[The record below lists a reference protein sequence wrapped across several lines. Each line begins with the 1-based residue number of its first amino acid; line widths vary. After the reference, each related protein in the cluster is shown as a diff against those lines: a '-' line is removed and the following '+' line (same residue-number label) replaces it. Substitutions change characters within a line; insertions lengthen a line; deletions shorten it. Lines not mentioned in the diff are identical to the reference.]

1 MIEAHGH
8 VHTLREDVLLE
19 LERAGFSSIT
29 SRRNPKELLRQK
41 LEFLRWVGEQ
51 IALGERERLPGQ
63 WLQATV
69 FPWTQRWSYEPA
81 IGDALGA
88 LLSSRAFGRHKVV
101 RSFHPPSDEQ
111 EGLPRIYELR
121 WSGRP

>member
-41 LEFLRWVGEQ
+41 LEFLRWVG
-51 IALGERERLPGQ
+51 
-63 WLQATV
+63 
-69 FPWTQRWSYEPA
+69 
-81 IGDALGA
+81 
-88 LLSSRAFGRHKVV
+88 
-101 RSFHPPSDEQ
+101 
-111 EGLPRIYELR
+111 
-121 WSGRP
+121 